1 VDTAAPGRDAAVM
14 SHGVR
19 TVTAL
24 GDCHA
29 PGTIAA
35 AVHAGRDHARE
46 LGEPADPD
54 GIGFRREVTALSDA
68 S

>member
-1 VDTAAPGRDAAVM
+1 M

-35 AVHAGRDHARE
+35 AVHAGHEYARE